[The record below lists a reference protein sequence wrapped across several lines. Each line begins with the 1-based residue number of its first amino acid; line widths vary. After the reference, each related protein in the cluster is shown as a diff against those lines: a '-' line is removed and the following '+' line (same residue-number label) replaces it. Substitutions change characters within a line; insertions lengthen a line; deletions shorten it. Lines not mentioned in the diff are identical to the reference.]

1 MVFVGYIVQFI
12 IIFIWYKFILVKELK
27 CKNIVQRSIRILFT
41 QRKNIIICLLGWGNI
56 CEEREKAVRN
66 IKKHLSKIFEA
77 TYLLIGYFVLGPIIL
92 KFFIN
97 YENKGTIENLL
108 YLTILCGL
116 IIFRLK
122 VDTQNIIEIINAYTQ
137 NVMINLEYN
146 PELLS
151 FENFQKPVIKWNVK
165 KVLIILISLFTIITY
180 IVLIE
185 QFKDSRVFQAIAVS
199 LFLHNSCLSPPR
211 HSLADRLSQNDR
223 MSTAA
228 KNVPLR
234 GRR

>member
-41 QRKNIIICLLGWGNI
+41 QRKNIIICLLGWRNI

-108 YLTILCGL
+108 YLL
-116 IIFRLK
+116 FY
-122 VDTQNIIEIINAYTQ
+122 VD
-137 NVMINLEYN
+137 
-146 PELLS
+146 
-151 FENFQKPVIKWNVK
+151 
-165 KVLIILISLFTIITY
+165 
-180 IVLIE
+180 
-185 QFKDSRVFQAIAVS
+185 
-199 LFLHNSCLSPPR
+199 
-211 HSLADRLSQNDR
+211 
-223 MSTAA
+223 
-228 KNVPLR
+228 
-234 GRR
+234 